1 MLDNKLGL
9 TTSVDLAREEERI
22 SKQKAIRLFEN
33 GLLDKLPAGKFS
45 TLQAIHKYLF
55 EDIYSFAGKIRTVNI
70 AKGSF
75 RFCLSQALTRL

>member
-55 EDIYSFAGKIRTVNI
+55 EHIYSFAGKIRTVNI

-75 RFCLSQALTRL
+75 HFCLSQALTRL

>member
-1 MLDNKLGL
+1 MSDNKLGL

-22 SKQKAIRLFEN
+22 SKQTIRLFEN

-55 EDIYSFAGKIRTVNI
+55 GDIYSFAGKIRTVNI

-75 RFCLSQALTRL
+75 HFCLSQALTRL